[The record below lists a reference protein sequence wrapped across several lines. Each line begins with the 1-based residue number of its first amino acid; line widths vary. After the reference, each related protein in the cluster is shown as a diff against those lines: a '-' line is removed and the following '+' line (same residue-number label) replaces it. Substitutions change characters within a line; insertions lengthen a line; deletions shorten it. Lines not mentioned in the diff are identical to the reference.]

1 MQYLTL
7 VIMGLTN
14 ILVVGLFF
22 FYIFKRKISLATY
35 VEKVH
40 FYSNLILL
48 LMTLHYLNLITPYLS
63 ESLLF
68 HSLTFSPAILIPNV
82 GALLFWTL
90 LIYVVKKVLLSRA
103 ESKIST
109 QNSVITQKSPTNL
122 KVIGLTLLPV
132 FAIAIYFSYPIIAAK
147 FSNSIKVK
155 TSCGEIYSI
164 DEYSVNTERA
174 EVVRIQKVF
183 DEKKELAAS
192 SIVMLKDCTVLNS
205 KNWTCGGKYFYGNRD
220 AIEKVID
227 GKFEYISRSTE
238 DKRLIPCKIEQLN

>member
-7 VIMGLTN
+7 VIMGLTD
-14 ILVVGLFF
+14 ILVLGVFF
-22 FYIFKRKISLATY
+22 FYIFKRKISIATY

-68 HSLTFSPAILIPNV
+68 HSLAFSPARIIPNL

-90 LIYVVKKVLLSRA
+90 LIYAVKKILLRKA
-103 ESKIST
+103 ESKIPIPS
-109 QNSVITQKSPTNL
+109 SVVTQKSPTNFKL
-122 KVIGLTLLPV
+122 IALALLP
-132 FAIAIYFSYPIIAAK
+132 FIALVGYFLYPSMSSK
-147 FSNSIKVK
+147 FSSNIKVK
-155 TSCGEIYSI
+155 TSCDEIYSI
-164 DEYSVNTERA
+164 DEYSVNVERV

-192 SIVMLKDCTVLNS
+192 SIVMLKDCVVLNS
-205 KNWTCGGKYFYGNRD
+205 RNWTCGGKNFYGNTD

-227 GKFEYISRSTE
+227 GKFEFIPRSTAE
-238 DKRLIPCKIEQLN
+238 PDKCKTEQLN

>member
-1 MQYLTL
+1 
-7 VIMGLTN
+7 
-14 ILVVGLFF
+14 
-22 FYIFKRKISLATY
+22 
-35 VEKVH
+35 
-40 FYSNLILL
+40 
-48 LMTLHYLNLITPYLS
+48 
-63 ESLLF
+63 
-68 HSLTFSPAILIPNV
+68 V

>member
-7 VIMGLTN
+7 VIMGLTD
-14 ILVVGLFF
+14 ILVLGVFF
-22 FYIFKRKISLATY
+22 FYIFKRKISIATY

-68 HSLTFSPAILIPNV
+68 HSLAFSPARIIPNI
-82 GALLFWTL
+82 GALFFWAL
-90 LIYVVKKVLLSRA
+90 MIYVVKKVLLRRA
-103 ESKIST
+103 DSKVSIPT
-109 QNSVITQKSPTNL
+109 SVITQKSPPNF
-122 KVIGLTLLPV
+122 KVIALALLPV
-132 FAIAIYFSYPIIAAK
+132 IALVGYFLYPSMASK
-147 FSNSIKVK
+147 FSSNIKVK
-155 TSCGEIYSI
+155 TSCDEIYSI
-164 DEYSVNTERA
+164 DEYSVNTERS

-192 SIVMLKDCTVLNS
+192 SIVMLKDCIVLNS

-227 GKFEYISRSTE
+227 GKFEHIPRSTAE
-238 DKRLIPCKIEQLN
+238 PNSCKTEQLN